1 MVYYAAWTYGYSGT
15 FSPWR
20 TRETSPA
27 PPSGCTFRSP
37 RSPRSSPRWRTS
49 SDTSSL
55 NAAAERLHVSQP
67 ALSTQLAALEDE
79 LGHKLL
85 ERSARGIALTEKGI
99 ALRQRADD
107 LVDLAERVEAEIKAS
122 DTDEIVGTVSIGA
135 GETPAF
141 RFVARAAEELHRKNP
156 KLCFSVSSGNGEDIV
171 AHLREGTFDLGV
183 LIGPGRYGGFDYLTL
198 PYTHHWGLAVRKDSP
213 LAAKKRISP
222 KDAQG
227 VPLICSRQAMV
238 KEFLAGWFGC
248 PFGKLD
254 VVANYNLIYNAA
266 VFVEAGLG
274 AAVCID
280 GMIPQEFV
288 ERVVFRP
295 FSPALTSD
303 VYSAWRKNAA
313 LSPAARA
320 LVEAVRVLSSGRQ
333 M

>member
-1 MVYYAAWTYGYSGT
+1 MPEYGIVCGMDLRILRYFLAVADEGNI
-15 FSPWR
+15 
-20 TRETSPA
+20 TR
-27 PPSGCTFRSP
+27 
-37 RSPRSSPRWRTS
+37 
-49 SDTSSL
+49 
-55 NAAAERLHVSQP
+55 AAERLHVSQP

-122 DTDEIVGTVSIGA
+122 DSGEIVGTVSIGA

-141 RFVARAAEELHRKNP
+141 RFVARAADELHRKNP
-156 KLCFSVSSGNGEDIV
+156 KLSFSVSSGNGEDIV

-183 LIGPGRYGGFDYLTL
+183 LIGPGRYDGFNYLTL

-222 KDAQG
+222 KDARG
-227 VPLICSRQAMV
+227 IPLICSRQAMV
-238 KEFLAGWFGC
+238 KEFLAGWFGY

-280 GMIPQEFV
+280 GMIPQEFA

-295 FSPALTSD
+295 FAPALVSD
-303 VYSAWRKNAA
+303 VYLAWRRNAA
-313 LSPAARA
+313 LSPAAA
-320 LVEAVRVLSSGRQ
+320 AFVETVRDMVANSQ

>member
-1 MVYYAAWTYGYSGT
+1 MPDYGILCGMDLRILRYFLAVADEGNI
-15 FSPWR
+15 
-20 TRETSPA
+20 TR
-27 PPSGCTFRSP
+27 
-37 RSPRSSPRWRTS
+37 
-49 SDTSSL
+49 
-55 NAAAERLHVSQP
+55 AAERLHVSQP

-85 ERSARGIALTEKGI
+85 ERSARGITLTEKGI

-141 RFVARAAEELHRKNP
+141 RFVARAADELHRTNP

-183 LIGPGRYGGFDYLTL
+183 LIGPGRYDGFDYLTL

-222 KDAQG
+222 KDVRG
-227 VPLICSRQAMV
+227 IPLICSRQAMV

-248 PFGKLD
+248 PFGRLD

-280 GMIPQEFV
+280 GMIPQEFA

-295 FSPALTSD
+295 FAPALVSD
-303 VYSAWRKNAA
+303 VYLAWRKNAV
-313 LSPAARA
+313 LSPAAA
-320 LVEAVRVLSSGRQ
+320 AFVETVRNMAADR
-333 M
+333 

>member
-1 MVYYAAWTYGYSGT
+1 MDIRILRYFLAVAEEGNITK
-15 FSPWR
+15 
-20 TRETSPA
+20 
-27 PPSGCTFRSP
+27 
-37 RSPRSSPRWRTS
+37 
-49 SDTSSL
+49 
-55 NAAAERLHVSQP
+55 AAARLHVSQP
-67 ALSTQLAALEDE
+67 ALSTQLAALEEE

-85 ERSARGIALTEKGI
+85 ERSARGITLTEKGI
-99 ALRQRADD
+99 TLRQRADD
-107 LVDLAERVEAEIKAS
+107 LVDLAERVEAEIKSS
-122 DTDEIVGTVSIGA
+122 DTGEIVGTVSIGA

-141 RFVARAAEELHRKNP
+141 RFVARAADELHRRNP

-183 LIGPGRYGGFDYLTL
+183 LIGPGRYDGFDYLTL

-222 KDAQG
+222 KAAIG
-227 VPLICSRQAMV
+227 IPLICSRQAMV

-254 VVANYNLIYNAA
+254 VLANYNLIYNAA

-280 GMIPQEFV
+280 GMIPQEFA

-295 FSPALTSD
+295 FAPALVSD
-303 VYSAWRKNAA
+303 IYLAWRRNAT
-313 LSPAARA
+313 LPPAANALLATVRA
-320 LVEAVRVLSSGRQ
+320 KAT
-333 M
+333 

>member
-1 MVYYAAWTYGYSGT
+1 MPDYVILCGMDLRILRYFLAVADEGNI
-15 FSPWR
+15 
-20 TRETSPA
+20 TRASA
-27 PPSGCTFRSP
+27 
-37 RSPRSSPRWRTS
+37 
-49 SDTSSL
+49 
-55 NAAAERLHVSQP
+55 RLHVSQP

-85 ERSARGIALTEKGI
+85 ERSARGIALTEKGV

-122 DTDEIVGTVSIGA
+122 DTDEIVGMVSIGA

-141 RFVARAAEELHRKNP
+141 RFVARAANELHRKNP

-171 AHLREGTFDLGV
+171 THLREGTFDLGV
-183 LIGPGRYGGFDYLTL
+183 LIGPGRYDGFDYLTL

-222 KDAQG
+222 KDARG
-227 VPLICSRQAMV
+227 IPLICSRQAMV

-274 AAVCID
+274 AAICID
-280 GMIPQEFV
+280 GMIPQEFAT
-288 ERVVFRP
+288 RVVFRP
-295 FSPALTSD
+295 FAPALVSD
-303 VYSAWRKNAA
+303 VYLAWRKNAA
-313 LSPAARA
+313 LSPATTA
-320 LVEAVRVLSSGRQ
+320 LVDAVRRMSAE
-333 M
+333 

>member
-1 MVYYAAWTYGYSGT
+1 MPDYVILCDMDLRILRYFLAVADEGNI
-15 FSPWR
+15 
-20 TRETSPA
+20 TR
-27 PPSGCTFRSP
+27 
-37 RSPRSSPRWRTS
+37 
-49 SDTSSL
+49 
-55 NAAAERLHVSQP
+55 AAERLHVSQP
-67 ALSTQLAALEDE
+67 ALSTQLAALEGE
-79 LGHKLL
+79 FGHKLL
-85 ERSARGIALTEKGI
+85 ERSEGL

-141 RFVARAAEELHRKNP
+141 RFVARAADELHRTNP

-183 LIGPGRYGGFDYLTL
+183 LIGPGRYDGFDYLTL

-222 KDAQG
+222 KDARG
-227 VPLICSRQAMV
+227 IPLICSRQAMV

-248 PFGKLD
+248 PFGRLE

-280 GMIPQEFV
+280 GMIPQEFA

-295 FSPALTSD
+295 FAPALVSD
-303 VYSAWRKNAA
+303 VYLAWRKNATV
-313 LSPAARA
+313 SPAASA
-320 LVEAVRVLSSGRQ
+320 LIAAVRQGIDGYR
-333 M
+333 

>member
-1 MVYYAAWTYGYSGT
+1 MPDYVILCDMDLRILRYFLAVADEGNI
-15 FSPWR
+15 
-20 TRETSPA
+20 TR
-27 PPSGCTFRSP
+27 
-37 RSPRSSPRWRTS
+37 
-49 SDTSSL
+49 
-55 NAAAERLHVSQP
+55 AAERLHVSQP
-67 ALSTQLAALEDE
+67 ALSTQLAVLEDE
-79 LGHKLL
+79 LGHKLF
-85 ERSARGIALTEKGI
+85 ERSARGIALTEKGL

-141 RFVARAAEELHRKNP
+141 RFVARAADELHRKNP

-171 AHLREGTFDLGV
+171 THLREGTFDLGV
-183 LIGPGRYGGFDYLTL
+183 LIGPGRYDGFDYLTL

-222 KDAQG
+222 KDAREI
-227 VPLICSRQAMV
+227 PLICSRQAMV

-280 GMIPQEFV
+280 GMIPQEFA

-295 FSPALTSD
+295 FAPALVSD
-303 VYSAWRKNAA
+303 VYLAWRRNAT
-313 LSPAARA
+313 LPPAANALLAAIRA
-320 LVEAVRVLSSGRQ
+320 KAT
-333 M
+333 

>member
-1 MVYYAAWTYGYSGT
+1 MPEYGIVCGMDLRILRYFLAVADEGNI
-15 FSPWR
+15 
-20 TRETSPA
+20 TR
-27 PPSGCTFRSP
+27 
-37 RSPRSSPRWRTS
+37 
-49 SDTSSL
+49 
-55 NAAAERLHVSQP
+55 AAERLHVSQP

-85 ERSARGIALTEKGI
+85 ERSARGITLTEKGI

-122 DTDEIVGTVSIGA
+122 DTDELVGTLSIGA

-141 RFVARAAEELHRKNP
+141 RFVARAAEGLHRTNP

-183 LIGPGRYGGFDYLTL
+183 LIGPGRYDGFDYLTL
-198 PYTHHWGLAVRKDSP
+198 PYTHHWGLAVRKDAP

-222 KDAQG
+222 KDVRG
-227 VPLICSRQAMV
+227 IPLICSRQAMV

-248 PFGKLD
+248 PFGRLD
-254 VVANYNLIYNAA
+254 AVANYNLIYNAA
-266 VFVEAGLG
+266 VFVESGLG

-280 GMIPQEFV
+280 GMIPQEFA

-295 FSPALTSD
+295 FAPALVSD
-303 VYSAWRKNAA
+303 VYLAWRKNAV
-313 LSPAARA
+313 LSPAAA
-320 LVEAVRVLSSGRQ
+320 AFVETVRNMAADR
-333 M
+333 

>member
-1 MVYYAAWTYGYSGT
+1 MDLRILRYFLAVAEEGNI
-15 FSPWR
+15 
-20 TRETSPA
+20 TR
-27 PPSGCTFRSP
+27 
-37 RSPRSSPRWRTS
+37 
-49 SDTSSL
+49 
-55 NAAAERLHVSQP
+55 AAERLHVSQP

-99 ALRQRADD
+99 ALKQRADD

-122 DTDEIVGTVSIGA
+122 DTDELVGTVSIGA

-141 RFVARAAEELHRKNP
+141 RFVARAADELHRTNP

-183 LIGPGRYGGFDYLTL
+183 LVGPGRYDGFAYLTL

-213 LAAKKRISP
+213 LATKKRISP
-222 KDAQG
+222 KDVRG
-227 VPLICSRQAMV
+227 IPLICSRQAMV

-248 PFGKLD
+248 PSGKLD
-254 VVANYNLIYNAA
+254 IVANYNLIYNAT

-280 GMIPQEFV
+280 GMIPQEFAD
-288 ERVVFRP
+288 RVVFRP
-295 FSPALTSD
+295 FAPALVSD
-303 VYSAWRKNAA
+303 VYLAWRKNAA
-313 LSPAARA
+313 LSTAAA
-320 LVEAVRVLSSGRQ
+320 AFVETVRNMAADR
-333 M
+333 